1 MRILGCIGGLC
12 LVLVF
17 VWERG
22 DIVRVGYQIQRL
34 KAEKVR
40 LERERDHLRVQL
52 SALSAPDRIAKV
64 ATERLGMTLPQDG
77 QVIMVKSR
85 PASPSV
91 PSAVPVEIRVARNDV
106 SEGRR

>member
-1 MRILGCIGGLC
+1 MRILACLGGLC
-12 LVLVF
+12 LVLAF

-34 KAEKVR
+34 KAEKTR

-77 QVIMVKSR
+77 QIVMVSSR
-85 PASPSV
+85 LASPSV
-91 PSAVPVEIRVARNDV
+91 PRPVPVEIRVARNDAG
-106 SEGRR
+106 EGRR

>member
-1 MRILGCIGGLC
+1 MRILACLGGLC

-34 KAEKVR
+34 KAEKTR

-77 QVIMVKSR
+77 QIVMVNSR

-91 PSAVPVEIRVARNDV
+91 PRPVPAEIRVARNDV
-106 SEGRR
+106 GEGRR